1 MTAWLNKM
9 HRELLHFY
17 QAPISFSRTGQ
28 HTLLWSVRFGFLIVC
43 RRSWFSD
50 YCHHHHRHHC
60 INFLFAAVPNYQIA
74 KNLVGKNNTD
84 LLFYS
89 YGGQKSKMSQQGCV
103 SPGGSRKESVL
114 AFSSFYRLLAFLGQW
129 PCMSLTSASII
140 TSPSLTLTLLSP
152 LYMGPCDYTGSP
164 G

>member
-1 MTAWLNKM
+1 MVRVGTLALLLILEKSFHLWSSMTLIVDLSYMTFIMLRYVPFK
-9 HRELLHFY
+9 
-17 QAPISFSRTGQ
+17 P
-28 HTLLWSVRFGFLIVC
+28 TLLKFL
-43 RRSWFSD
+43 SWKNVEF
-50 YCHHHHRHHC
+50 CQMF
-60 INFLFAAVPNYQIA
+60 FLHLNYQIA

-89 YGGQKSKMSQQGCV
+89 YGGQKSEMSQQGCV